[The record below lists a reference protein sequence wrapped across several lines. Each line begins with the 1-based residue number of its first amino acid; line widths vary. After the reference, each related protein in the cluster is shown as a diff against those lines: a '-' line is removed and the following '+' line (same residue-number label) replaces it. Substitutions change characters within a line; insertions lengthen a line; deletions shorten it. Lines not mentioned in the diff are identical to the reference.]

1 MSAEDLLC
9 PAEPAA
15 REEPFDQREE
25 LRSRCAELFREH
37 NAELVRRA
45 YGKLHSLH
53 RAKDAVQE
61 AYVRVFRLTD
71 PPPISFLRAYLHK
84 TVDNVAIDWL
94 REETV
99 RRRDEHLVQRA
110 TEQPSPTPE
119 EEYLDD
125 ELRACLQ
132 AAVSELPPKCKLAYT
147 LVELQ
152 DRTVKEAAAE
162 IGSSEMAVYQLVNR
176 AYGHLARALSMRGWQ
191 R

>member
-1 MSAEDLLC
+1 VRMSVDVEPGISDERLGQRRDLR
-9 PAEPAA
+9 A
-15 REEPFDQREE
+15 
-25 LRSRCAELFREH
+25 RCAELYREH
-37 NAELVRRA
+37 HAELVRRA
-45 YGKLHSLH
+45 YAKLHSLP
-53 RAKDAVQE
+53 RANDAVQE
-61 AYVRVFRLTD
+61 AYVRVFRLND
-71 PPPISFLRAYLHK
+71 PPAISYLRAYLHK

-94 REETV
+94 REEAV

-110 TEQPSPTPE
+110 TEQPGPTPE
-119 EEYLDD
+119 EEYLGE

-132 AAVSELPPKCKLAYT
+132 AAVNELPPKCRLAYT

-176 AYGHLARALSMRGWQ
+176 AYGHLARALSGRGWQ